1 MLKRVQTKTNLH
13 TGLENKG
20 RFDGARRYLNQLE
33 TRVRAFRDE
42 ESGVLVAFGVFFILM
57 ILMIGGIGVDLMRFE
72 FTRTSLQSTLDRAVL
87 AAADLDQKLDPQ
99 GVVEDYFAKSQMGD
113 YLSSVIVDQGLNY
126 KEVSA
131 TAEIEMDT
139 QLIHMLGI
147 QSLNAPAAGT
157 AAESVDGVEIS
168 LVLDMSG
175 SMGDNNRLSNLKV
188 AAKDFVTTM
197 INSGPTGD
205 VSLSIVP
212 YATQVNAGPLL
223 ASYFNLT
230 NEHNYSHCVNF
241 NSGDFNHTAIS
252 TTAQLQ
258 RTGPFDP
265 WYTVAGQNILPV
277 CPVRAS
283 SDIIAY
289 SLSESDLHTYIDG
302 FSAGGNT
309 STDIGVKWGTMLLDP
324 AMQPIVTDMI
334 ANGDVNSGFAG
345 RPVAYDDGAL
355 KVMVVMSDG
364 QNTSQYYLANYLR
377 SGNSDVWYYEGDY
390 DNDGD
395 TDRIYS
401 IRSGSTYYYKRVT
414 GWNNGYQVHTDAQW
428 VDHPGT
434 TNHSGNQPFL
444 NNQSTRLTYPQL
456 LNQVTNKFLSDRLY
470 KHIWSDNY
478 ADQFWQ
484 WDGHNSVGGGTKD
497 NRMDDICDA
506 AKEAGIIIFTIGF
519 EAPSHGEAVLE
530 NCASSQAH
538 FFDVDGIEIS
548 DAFVSIAASI
558 SKLRLVQ

>member
-1 MLKRVQTKTNLH
+1 MSKHVQTKTDLPAGDCRANRNALRR
-13 TGLENKG
+13 LE
-20 RFDGARRYLNQLE
+20 A
-33 TRVRAFRDE
+33 RVRDFRDD
-42 ESGVLVAFGVFFILM
+42 ESGVLVAFGVFFILI

-72 FTRTSLQSTLDRAVL
+72 FTRTSLQNTLDRAVL
-87 AAADLDQKLDPQ
+87 AAADLDQQLDPQ
-99 GVVEDYFAKSQMGD
+99 SVVEDYFAKSSMGS
-113 YLSSVIVDQGLNY
+113 YLSSVTVDQGLNY

-131 TAEIEMDT
+131 TAEIEMNT

-147 QSLNAPAAGT
+147 NSLSAPAAGT

-175 SMGDNNRLSNLKV
+175 SMGSNSRLSNLKV

-205 VSLSIVP
+205 VSISIVP
-212 YATQVNAGPLL
+212 YATQVNAGELL
-223 ASYFNLT
+223 SSYFNLT
-230 NEHNYSHCVNF
+230 GEHDYSYCVNF
-241 NSGDFNHTAIS
+241 ASSDFDHTAIS

-258 RTGPFDP
+258 QTGPFDP
-265 WYTVAGQNILPV
+265 WYQVESNLRLPV
-277 CPVRAS
+277 CPERAS

-289 SLSESDLHTYIDG
+289 SLSESDLHTYIEG
-302 FSAGGNT
+302 FSAAGNT

-334 ANGDVNSGFAG
+334 ANGDVNTNFAG

-364 QNTSQYYLANYLR
+364 QNTSQYYLANNNYR
-377 SGNSDVWYYEGDY
+377 TGNTDVWFYEGDY
-390 DNDGD
+390 DNDGYVE
-395 TDRIYS
+395 RIYT
-401 IRSGSTYYYKRVT
+401 IKSGSTYYYKQAT
-414 GWNNGYQVHTDAQW
+414 SWNGSAFTSASF

-434 TNHSGNQPFL
+434 NDHYGNQPFL
-444 NNQSTRLTYPQL
+444 NNQSTRLTFPELFHQASNEY
-456 LNQVTNKFLSDRLY
+456 VADALY
-470 KHIWSDNY
+470 KDIWSDSY
-478 ADQFWQ
+478 ADQYWQ
-484 WDGHNSVGGGTKD
+484 YNAYNSVSGYTKD
-497 NRMDDICDA
+497 NRLNDICTA
-506 AKEAGIIIFTIGF
+506 AKNAGIIIFTIGF
-519 EAPSHGEAVLE
+519 EAPSHGEGVLE
-530 NCASSQAH
+530 DCASSQAH